1 MDCPHCGAVI
11 DGGAPKPLHHPV
23 FDDVGRGLLVAG
35 EFRHVTPAQWTLL
48 TLLRERFRRPVS
60 DEFLAARIAVRC
72 PEDGGS
78 AAVLHTGICKLRRKL
93 DGGPF
98 AIANMRGKHGLFPVD
113 EVEFRTGAAG
123 YRYCRLK
130 GHFGGGRWQA
140 T

>member
-1 MDCPHCGAVI
+1 MDCPHCGGVI

-23 FDDVGRGLLVAG
+23 FDDVERGLLVAG
-35 EFRHVTPAQWTLL
+35 EFRHVTPAEWTLL
-48 TLLRERFRRPVS
+48 SLLRERFRRPVP

-78 AAVLHTGICKLRRKL
+78 AAVLHVDICRLRRKL

-98 AIANMRGKHGLFPVD
+98 AIASMRGKHGLFPVD

-123 YRYCRLK
+123 NRYCRLK